1 MHLFVSMVSRV
12 DRNAWGFARVGE
24 EGLEHANAH
33 IIVKPTKTTTRV
45 AKL

>member
-1 MHLFVSMVSRV
+1 MVSHV